1 MFQPQKDRSPS
12 KVRLPKQE
20 HTPDKAALTQAKSY
34 ALEHTGTEVE
44 VSWTEAGIGTTR
56 SLVVKMERGK
66 DSPNWMLWED
76 NGKETKIIWN
86 YDTPDVDLINDL
98 LLMLNRSGAGAQSA
112 APATQTSPQQV
123 AKNPAPPQGS
133 HLSTAESAHNLYLDL
148 KGQQGSGGGS
158 IRTSLSGMKP
168 LNISQSEMLGG
179 TLRQSGSHHHP
190 SNQSELLGSIRQ
202 SGSNKNPTRI
212 TGSHENPYGSLSPET
227 SFLLPGVATPEPALP
242 EPEPQKPA
250 IDPQA
255 FIEAP
260 SGKAAAAILKA
271 ANALNGKV
279 IAGLMPTSPTTVE
292 GNLDFVQSAVLLRTI
307 AMAQLTG
314 KLETIGE
321 DSVGTI
327 FFVSGEPQH
336 AATTANSG
344 DVAIA
349 EIVSWQKGTFRYF
362 VDERTA
368 IRSINES
375 LEHSIMDG
383 LALLDKKKHLD
394 SAGLTLESYLV
405 KKQKKVADS
414 ELKVFLMKSADVDI
428 AVQIEVY
435 RKIGAR
441 CTLAD
446 LLRDRPMESALW
458 IKILF
463 NFLTCGLIDIKPPD
477 ATVRGLLD
485 FMGEAKASVQA
496 VESLCLRPETGI
508 YTYPALLY
516 FLQYEFFRYEAYNWP
531 VTLVVME
538 LSKRSQELESGL
550 DLIGQQEAAVA
561 LKRIELLKRP
571 LDILGHFETLNYA
584 LLLPN
589 TRASQGAYL
598 ANRCLQAI
606 TSVPLS
612 SGLDRRNVHVAF
624 GIASIPADA
633 DDIESLLIAAKGA
646 LSKATEGDFPIVVAH
661 GAK

>member
-1 MFQPQKDRSPS
+1 MD
-12 KVRLPKQE
+12 
-20 HTPDKAALTQAKSY
+20 
-34 ALEHTGTEVE
+34 
-44 VSWTEAGIGTTR
+44 
-56 SLVVKMERGK
+56 RGK
-66 DSPNWMLWED
+66 DSPTWVLWED
-76 NGKETKIIWN
+76 NGRETKAIWN
-86 YDTPDVDLINDL
+86 YDTTDIDLINDL
-98 LLMLNRSGAGAQSA
+98 LLMLNRGAPVSQPVAPSA
-112 APATQTSPQQV
+112 QQV
-123 AKNPAPPQGS
+123 VKNPPPPQGS
-133 HLSTAESAHNLYLDL
+133 HPSTAESAHNLYLDI
-148 KGQQGSGGGS
+148 KGQQSTGGS

-168 LNISQSEMLGG
+168 LNISQSEMLGNPRQSGSHNHPSNQSEMLG
-179 TLRQSGSHHHP
+179 TTKQSGSHHHHP
-190 SNQSELLGSIRQ
+190 SNQGELMNSMRQ
-202 SGSNKNPTRI
+202 SGSHSSQNPRI
-212 TGSHENPYGSLSPET
+212 TGSHQHPYGSLSPET
-227 SFLLPGVATPEPALP
+227 SFLMPGAAISEPQAA
-242 EPEPQKPA
+242 EPEAQKPA
-250 IDPQA
+250 VDPQA
-255 FIEAP
+255 FVDAP
-260 SGKAAAAILKA
+260 SGNAVSAILKA
-271 ANALNGKV
+271 GNALNGKV
-279 IAGLMPTSPTTVE
+279 IAGLTATAPQTVE
-292 GNLDFVQSAVLLRTI
+292 GNLDYVQSATLLRTI

-314 KLETIGE
+314 KLETVGE

-344 DVAIA
+344 DHAVSEIA
-349 EIVSWQKGTFRYF
+349 SWQKCSFRF
-362 VDERTA
+362 FLDERTG

-375 LEHSIMDG
+375 LDHGIMDG

-405 KKQKKVADS
+405 KKQKKVSDS

-435 RKIGAR
+435 RKLGAR

-463 NFLTCGLIDIKPPD
+463 NFLTCGLIEIKPPD

-485 FMGEAKASVQA
+485 FMGDAKASVQA
-496 VESLCLRPETGI
+496 VENLCLRPETGI

-516 FLQYEFFRYEAYNWP
+516 FLQYEFFRFEAYNWP

-538 LSKRSQELESGL
+538 LSKRSQELQSGM
-550 DLIGQQEAAVA
+550 DLIGQQEAAIA

-606 TSVPLS
+606 TSVPIS
-612 SGLDRRNVHVAF
+612 TGLDKRNVHVAF
-624 GIASIPADA
+624 GIASIPTDA
-633 DDIESLLIAAKGA
+633 DDIEQLLIAAKGA

-661 GAK
+661 GAR